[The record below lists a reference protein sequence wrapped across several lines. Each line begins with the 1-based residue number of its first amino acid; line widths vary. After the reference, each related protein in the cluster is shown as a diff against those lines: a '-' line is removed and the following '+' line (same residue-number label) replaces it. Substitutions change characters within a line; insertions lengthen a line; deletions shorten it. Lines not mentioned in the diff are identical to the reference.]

1 MALMLSSNIKWR
13 KTRKV
18 LSHYLFIAFNIFW
31 NQVHNVM
38 NRFDVIPESK
48 PMKWSIFYLWGNIVP
63 SGVLSNIRNILLFKR
78 WNQQLY
84 DLLSVTFVSLFNW
97 VELVFVTFDAK
108 NVEWCSEHGIL
119 GSDDEAEDIKAFVA
133 GSFDDKFTKRIVS
146 IGSR

>member
-1 MALMLSSNIKWR
+1 MALMLSSNIKWC

-31 NQVHNVM
+31 NQVHYVM
-38 NRFDVIPESK
+38 NRFDVIPESQ
-48 PMKWSIFYLWGNIVP
+48 PMKWSVFYLRSNIVP
-63 SGVLSNIRNILLFKR
+63 SGVLCNVSNILLFKR

-84 DLLSVTFVSLFNW
+84 DLLSVTLISLFHW
-97 VELVFVTFDAK
+97 VELVFVTFDAQ

-119 GSDDEAEDIKAFVA
+119 GSDDETEDVKAFVA
-133 GSFDDKFTKRIVS
+133 GSFYDEFTERIVS